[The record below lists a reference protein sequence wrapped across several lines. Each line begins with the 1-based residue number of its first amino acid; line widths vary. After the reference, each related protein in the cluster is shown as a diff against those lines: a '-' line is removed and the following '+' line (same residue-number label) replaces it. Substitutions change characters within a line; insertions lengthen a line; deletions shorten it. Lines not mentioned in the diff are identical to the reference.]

1 MTDVNSQAQLY
12 KRFDGSLF
20 NNKTTVG
27 KFIFKLNHMVEDR
40 MYYRSTSS
48 YSRLLSNQRGEDL

>member
-1 MTDVNSQAQLY
+1 M
-12 KRFDGSLF
+12 F